1 MECIWRIRVP
11 KEYRVSFVFLAPINL
26 DPNCT
31 DVLEVRDGLDVTSP
45 LLNRYCGSTKAPPNI
60 FSSGRALF
68 VRFKSDSYLRGFD
81 GLNPGFRATYFATRV
96 KSGAAFFKTSLSLIP
111 LLVFLFKYCWTIET
125 KLLQFSF
132 TKMLV
137 VTPFIKSSYMGSNS
151 LGEYTVIELH
161 SAGRKDMQRPIE
173 NRALNN

>member
-96 KSGAAFFKTSLSLIP
+96 KSGMLSCCLD
-111 LLVFLFKYCWTIET
+111 LKFLQLE
-125 KLLQFSF
+125 
-132 TKMLV
+132 
-137 VTPFIKSSYMGSNS
+137 GR
-151 LGEYTVIELH
+151 LH
-161 SAGRKDMQRPIE
+161 YE
-173 NRALNN
+173 